1 MKESKNTVIK
11 YPWLDQRLKNLF
23 RTELQISLEKAEDP
37 INSLG
42 YKSHPAFDWIQKNGA
57 QDLLYKGLTKFA
69 PLYPVIAYKGEISS
83 WLSPAISGSG
93 NTVLL
98 ILGKDPKGNVRLVG
112 TNYLNMP
119 QCNNNFTAINFFED
133 YDRATS
139 RTEKESLIYNMISSQ
154 MTWDDLRIA
163 KQVTHQ
169 AEVVRTMPIA
179 LLVLDGEKS
188 YIAFSPAVVCG
199 NYPSDMSLEFT
210 DEVL

>member
-1 MKESKNTVIK
+1 MITLPTLNKSTS
-11 YPWLDQRLKNLF
+11 PWQDPSLENLF
-23 RTELQISLEKAEDP
+23 RTELSFVSDP
-37 INSLG
+37 IDLPM
-42 YKSHPAFDWIQKNGA
+42 YKSLTAFQWIHKTKTAG
-57 QDLLYKGLTKFA
+57 LLFRGLTKFA
-69 PLYPVIAYKGEISS
+69 PLYPVISYKGEISS
-83 WLSPAISGSG
+83 WLSPPPSGSG

-98 ILGKDPKGNVRLVG
+98 ILGKDRKCKARLVG

-154 MTWDDLRIA
+154 MTLDDLRNA
-163 KQVTHQ
+163 KQVTYQ

-188 YIAFSPAVVCG
+188 YMAFSPAVVYG
-199 NYPSDMSLEFT
+199 NYPSDMSLEFMG
-210 DEVL
+210 EIL

>member
-1 MKESKNTVIK
+1 MSLYKLNKFLS
-11 YPWLDQRLKNLF
+11 PWEDASLENPI
-23 RTELQISLEKAEDP
+23 RTELSLANDP
-37 INSLG
+37 IDLPI
-42 YKSHPAFDWIQKNGA
+42 YKSRPEFQWIDKYNAG
-57 QDLLYKGLTKFA
+57 DLLFKGLTKFA

-83 WLSPAISGSG
+83 WLSPPPSGSG

-98 ILGKDPKGNVRLVG
+98 ILGKNKKGMVRLVG

-133 YDRATS
+133 YDKATS

-188 YIAFSPAVVCG
+188 YMAFSPAVVCG
-199 NYPSDMSLEFT
+199 NYPSNMSLEFMG
-210 DEVL
+210 EVL

>member
-1 MKESKNTVIK
+1 MSLPTLNKSTS
-11 YPWLDQRLKNLF
+11 PWQDPSLENLF
-23 RTELQISLEKAEDP
+23 RTELSLVSDP
-37 INSLG
+37 IDLPM
-42 YKSHPAFDWIQKNGA
+42 YKSLTAFQCIHKTKTAG
-57 QDLLYKGLTKFA
+57 LLFRGLTKFA
-69 PLYPVIAYKGEISS
+69 PLYSVNAYKREISS
-83 WLSPAISGSG
+83 WLSPPPSGSG

-98 ILGKDPKGNVRLVG
+98 ILGIDRKGKARLVG

-154 MTWDDLRIA
+154 MTLDDLRNA
-163 KQVTHQ
+163 KQVTYQ

-188 YIAFSPAVVCG
+188 YMAFSPAVVYG
-199 NYPSDMSLEFT
+199 NYPSDLSLEFLG
-210 DEVL
+210 EVL

>member
-1 MKESKNTVIK
+1 MITLPNSNKSTS
-11 YPWLDQRLKNLF
+11 PWQDPSLENLF
-23 RTELQISLEKAEDP
+23 RTELSLVSDP
-37 INSLG
+37 IDLPM
-42 YKSHPAFDWIQKNGA
+42 YKSRPEFQWIHKTKTAG
-57 QDLLYKGLTKFA
+57 LLFRGLTKFA

-98 ILGKDPKGNVRLVG
+98 ILGKDQKGNVRLVG
-112 TNYLNMP
+112 TNYLIMP
-119 QCNNNFTAINFFED
+119 QCKNNFTAINFFED

-188 YIAFSPAVVCG
+188 YMAFSPAVVCG

>member
-1 MKESKNTVIK
+1 MSLPNLKKPLCPWQDPSAESPI
-11 YPWLDQRLKNLF
+11 
-23 RTELQISLEKAEDP
+23 RTELSLASDPIDFPMYKSLKAFQWIHKYNAED
-37 INSLG
+37 
-42 YKSHPAFDWIQKNGA
+42 
-57 QDLLYKGLTKFA
+57 LLFRGLTKFA

-83 WLSPAISGSG
+83 WLSPPPSGSG

-98 ILGKDPKGNVRLVG
+98 ILGKDKKGMVRLVG

-119 QCNNNFTAINFFED
+119 QCNNNFTANNFFED
-133 YDRATS
+133 YNRATS

-188 YIAFSPAVVCG
+188 YMAFSPAVVYG
-199 NYPSDMSLEFT
+199 NYPSDMSLEFMG
-210 DEVL
+210 EVL